1 MSNFDHPHII
11 KLIGVLTDQSL
22 GIVMELAKFG
32 QLRSYLQTH
41 KSQIELVSLLLYC
54 CQLNSAMTYLE
65 SAKYVHRDIA
75 ARNILVVNHECIK
88 LSDFGLSKEI
98 DDIYCNSTSGTKC
111 KMPIKWMA
119 PESINFGKF
128 TSQSDVWMFGKILL
142 VPNHFISFFFF

>member
-11 KLIGVLTDQSL
+11 KLIGVLTSQPL

-32 QLRSYLQTH
+32 QLRSYLQAN
-41 KSQIELVSLLLYC
+41 KDLIEVGSLLLYC

-65 SAKYVHRDIA
+65 SMKYVHRDIA
-75 ARNILVVNHECIK
+75 ARNILVVSHECIK

-98 DDIYCNSTSGTKC
+98 DDIYCNTNSKC

-128 TSQSDVWMFGKILL
+128 TSQSDVWMFGE
-142 VPNHFISFFFF
+142 